1 LKGEGGRGPNLI
13 TGQFYH
19 GSTDADLMR
28 NISDGIP
35 GTAMPGV
42 FFSPIQVSQLVAYI
56 RSVSQHGS
64 SERPEGNAAKG
75 AELFHDKGCGGCHL
89 VRGEGIRYLAEGK
102 GKTLLPYPFVRSLR
116 WLDLISFAKN
126 LSAY

>member
-1 LKGEGGRGPNLI
+1 MRIVLMLFAATITRYGQDHVSAGAKIFRSHCAECHGLKGEGGRGPNLT
-13 TGQFYH
+13 TGVFFH

-28 NISDGIP
+28 NVSDGIP

-75 AELFHDKGCGGCHL
+75 AELFRDKGC
-89 VRGEGIRYLAEGK
+89 I
-102 GKTLLPYPFVRSLR
+102 
-116 WLDLISFAKN
+116 D
-126 LSAY
+126 